1 MWVDEANVIRALVAL
16 RLSVAGAFFI
26 VFQLRMLILEKGTP
40 VLAICPTDYTYDEML
55 NNISEVKAR
64 GAYVIG
70 VSERD
75 NSLFDTLINIPEVNE
90 IYYPLVSVV
99 PLQLL
104 AFHSAIERGKDP
116 DKPRNLAKSVTVR

>member
-1 MWVDEANVIRALVAL
+1 MPRGTLAL
-16 RLSVAGAFFI
+16 I
-26 VFQLRMLILEKGTP
+26 EKGTP
-40 VLAICPTDYTYDEML
+40 VVAICPNDYTYDEML
-55 NNISEVKAR
+55 CNISEVKAR

-70 VSERD
+70 VSDRND
-75 NSLFDTLINIPEVNE
+75 SLFDAWIKIPKVKE

-104 AFHSAIERGKDP
+104 AYHSAIERDKDP